1 MLFGFNMF
9 SHTDSFNANAWE
21 EEDTVYKGY
30 TINQKVALAPRYG
43 FKVVYTLT
51 TTVLGTDYQE
61 EEKISE
67 SMSASEA
74 ADNIKADKK
83 TTLAE
88 AVAFIDEM
96 AEDEDDSDDDTI
108 KGCTYETA
116 NNYDESAT
124 EDDGS
129 CTYDDED
136 DDEDDETL
144 SPWIFVGGAVL
155 VTLAGF
161 KLMKS

>member
-9 SHTDSFNANAWE
+9 SHTDSFNANNY
-21 EEDTVYKGY
+21 DFTDIVYKGY
-30 TINQKVALAPRYG
+30 TITQKWYIAMTG
-43 FKVVYTLT
+43 SWKINYTLT
-51 TTVLGTDYQE
+51 TTVAGTDYE
-61 EEKISE
+61 EETSGTIDSWDLE
-67 SMSASEA
+67 DTLE
-74 ADNIKADKK
+74 ADKK
-83 TTLAE
+83 TTMAE

-108 KGCTYETA
+108 KGCTSETA